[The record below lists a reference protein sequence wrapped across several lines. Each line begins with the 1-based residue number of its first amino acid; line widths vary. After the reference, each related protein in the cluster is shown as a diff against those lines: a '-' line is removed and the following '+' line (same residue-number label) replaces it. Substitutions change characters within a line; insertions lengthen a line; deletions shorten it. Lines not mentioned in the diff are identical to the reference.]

1 MREFNTVAIL
11 GVGLIG
17 GSIGLGLRRRGLAS
31 RVIGIGY
38 REQSLRV
45 AKDIG
50 AVSETT
56 LHLAEGVAQADLVIV
71 CTPVGR
77 IADDVRAAAASCRR
91 GALITDVGSTKAQ
104 IVADVVAALPDDVR
118 FIGGHPLAGSERRG
132 AAAADADL
140 FVGRVV
146 VLTPDKK
153 SRHEDLSA
161 LKEFWEGLDAHVRCM
176 SADDHDRALA
186 ATSHLPHL
194 LAAALALATP
204 DELLELTATGWA
216 DGTRVASGDPELW
229 RQIFASNRNGLLAAL
244 SQFDASLAALRAAI
258 ERGDGDA
265 LSKLLTTAK
274 QRRDA
279 VK

>member
-1 MREFNTVAIL
+1 MPAFNTVAIH

-17 GSIGLGLRRRGLAS
+17 GSIGLGLRRRGLA
-31 RVIGIGY
+31 RHVIGIGY
-38 REQSLRV
+38 REESLRV

-56 LHLAEGVAQADLVIV
+56 LSLAEGVAQADLVIV

-77 IADDVRAAAASCRR
+77 IADDVRAAAASCRP

-104 IVADVVAALPDDVR
+104 IAAEVGDALPGGVR

-132 AAAADADL
+132 ASAADADL

-146 VLTPDKK
+146 ILTPDNKTR
-153 SRHEDLSA
+153 SEDLSA
-161 LKEFWEGLDAHVRCM
+161 LSQFWESLGARVRCM
-176 SADDHDRALA
+176 SADEHDRALA

-204 DELLELTATGWA
+204 ETILDLTATGWA

-229 RQIFASNRNGLLAAL
+229 RQIFATNRQGLLAAL

-258 ERGDGDA
+258 ERNDDDEVTR
-265 LSKLLTTAK
+265 LLTTAK

-279 VK
+279 AT